1 MERERLKVR
10 ERSHLRDDGH
20 FIRPAAHRSTQ
31 CRRDIHSRQR
41 HRGESISAKSRDGRP
56 SVPRKRPREGDVLA
70 HPTPTSFSVA
80 CSPCCTVSRRM
91 SVFFL
96 DEPNLSVSEGHTL
109 ALLRPWVIKLLHKA
123 CAGRATVVGLGS
135 AEGTTTTWTGGYL
148 TDQLTI
154 EEGRKGT
161 RQKEL
166 EGTG

>member
-1 MERERLKVR
+1 
-10 ERSHLRDDGH
+10 
-20 FIRPAAHRSTQ
+20 
-31 CRRDIHSRQR
+31 
-41 HRGESISAKSRDGRP
+41 
-56 SVPRKRPREGDVLA
+56 
-70 HPTPTSFSVA
+70 
-80 CSPCCTVSRRM
+80 M

-96 DEPNLSVSEGHTL
+96 DEPNLSHSDERDTL
-109 ALLRPWVIKLLHKA
+109 SPLGQVAPQALCGESHGCFL
-123 CAGRATVVGLGS
+123 GLGS